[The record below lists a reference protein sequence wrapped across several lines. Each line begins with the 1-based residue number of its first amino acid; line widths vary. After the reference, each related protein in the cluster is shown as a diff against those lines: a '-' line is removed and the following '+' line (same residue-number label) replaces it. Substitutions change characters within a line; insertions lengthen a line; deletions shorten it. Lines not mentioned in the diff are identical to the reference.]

1 MSTKRKY
8 LDIYEEIA
16 HGIRSE
22 QFKPHAL
29 LPSEHE
35 LTSMY
40 DTSRETIRKALNL
53 LSEHGYIQK
62 IQGKGSVVL
71 ETGRFDF
78 PVSGLVSFKELAEQT
93 GSNSKTH
100 VHSLTLSPVPAALQ
114 HVFEAEEEAEQVW
127 EVKRQR
133 KMDGENI
140 VLDID
145 YLLERWVPGL
155 TEDICADSIYDYVE
169 NKLELVISFARKE
182 ITIEKPTH
190 EDGQLLDLYPD
201 SSIAVVRNYVYLDNA
216 ELFQYTE
223 SRHRSDKFRFIDF
236 ARRHR

>member
-16 HGIRSE
+16 RGIRNE
-22 QFKPHAL
+22 QFQPHAL

-40 DTSRETIRKALNL
+40 ETSRETIRKALNL

-100 VHSLTLSPVPAALQ
+100 VHSLTLSNVPPALQ
-114 HVFEAEEEAEQVW
+114 HVLEVQETEQVW

-169 NKLELVISFARKE
+169 NKLKLVISFARKE
-182 ITIEKPTH
+182 ITIEKPTE
-190 EDGQLLDLYPD
+190 EDKQLLDLYPD